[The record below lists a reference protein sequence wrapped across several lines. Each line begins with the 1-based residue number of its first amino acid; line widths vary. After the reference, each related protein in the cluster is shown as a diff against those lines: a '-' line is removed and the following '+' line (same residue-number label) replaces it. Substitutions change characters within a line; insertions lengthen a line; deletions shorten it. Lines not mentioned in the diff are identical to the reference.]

1 MSYAGNRGKGLEL
14 IIEQACA
21 YYIQHHI
28 AVIQKVPTPIGR
40 SLRRV
45 QGLRANEFV
54 AFYEKDSTVD
64 FIGVMRGGV
73 GVAFDAKE
81 TSDDK
86 RFDLRIIVG
95 RQTRK
100 WQRNWYPNQHQMDF
114 LEAWTAAGGR
124 AFYLVGKSGNGK
136 PLVFLWPYESF
147 RRVLKEAEAG
157 GHKSVTWEQMKQIAL
172 PVPWA
177 PGVGCDFLAPL
188 MQDGEGRW
196 PGNKHQNDISSI
208 MNAGGQLLKPS

>member
-14 IIEQACA
+14 IVEQACA
-21 YYIQHHI
+21 YYIRHHI

-45 QGLRANEFV
+45 RGLRANEFV

-64 FIGVMRGGV
+64 FVGIMHDGIGI
-73 GVAFDAKE
+73 AFDAKE
-81 TSDDK
+81 SSDEK

-100 WQRNWYPNQHQMDF
+100 WQRNWYPSQHQMDF
-114 LEAWTAAGGR
+114 LEAWVAAGGK
-124 AFYLVGKSGNGK
+124 AFYLVGKSGAGN

-147 RRVLKEAEAG
+147 YQVLQEAEAG
-157 GHKSVTWEQMKQIAL
+157 GHKSVTWERMGQIAL
-172 PVPWA
+172 PVPWV
-177 PGVGCDFLAPL
+177 PGPGCDFLAPL
-188 MQDGEGRW
+188 ARGGENNGY
-196 PGNKHQNDISSI
+196 G
-208 MNAGGQLLKPS
+208 AGVGTVRCQ